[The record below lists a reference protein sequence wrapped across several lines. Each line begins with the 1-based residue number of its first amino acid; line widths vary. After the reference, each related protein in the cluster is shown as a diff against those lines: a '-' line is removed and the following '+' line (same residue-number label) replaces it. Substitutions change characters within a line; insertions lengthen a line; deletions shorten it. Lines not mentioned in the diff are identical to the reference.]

1 MRKGKGRRR
10 KNFNAKSSVSP
21 GVDRGKSAHR
31 KGRIYFT
38 GGYRA

>member
-1 MRKGKGRRR
+1 MRKGNSRRR
-10 KNFNAKSSVSP
+10 RNYNARSSVKPSM
-21 GVDRGKSAHR
+21 DFGKSAHR